1 MISRQLIFDMIEAG
15 FCFAPTSP
23 GMTRSDYPHWQ
34 NAIPSADL
42 AISWLDKGKSLVFVA
57 KRKHGFVMDVDDPD
71 ALINK
76 EFDPAW
82 LNGYFRVATPSG
94 GMHVYGLADDIT
106 DAMPGIVLVFETKG
120 DRNSKKIFELKI
132 HAQSTAAPTAER
144 TGQKNKVDG
153 EYKPGR
159 QYSPKGTKRGLPAEL
174 LEWLKQNAETTEQIV
189 KPKLPWEFH
198 PEFDEAEFAENEGC
212 TIAWADWI
220 DDAYHIVVEQCPHCG
235 RANTSTPRAA
245 KAKFIL
251 SGSGYGFVCHG
262 CGIEGEGA
270 TAKHQELMQLQ
281 DRDYG
286 IWDKP
291 IYVHDDMKLMA
302 EQMDKDGLV
311 EEAPMPE
318 DRKVPGT
325 YEERELPVPK
335 FEGKIVIGVE
345 QPERQPTQQKN
356 YAKMTLKYPELAFP
370 YESLPPGR
378 LKDLVDK
385 ACEGG
390 LDPGLAC
397 PAIMALASSLPFKDR
412 MDGAKINLYV
422 CLLALVGAG
431 KDTAIKRALNV
442 LGIEGNQLVY
452 TSYAPSGERSI
463 AMLLGDKQTGTKNAP
478 VTTPGPLRHCIV
490 TTELEDT
497 LAKSRGETSSV
508 LQAMQHY
515 WDHNNKTYSD
525 SKKGT
530 QKVNCRLSWLTA
542 LPVGDDEIST
552 DAFRLAFGEHTS
564 HGIVD
569 RMFFGFSE
577 RKFDGR
583 RSRNWEVP
591 FDFNNYTIF
600 DDSPMDNPNVKVTV
614 ERTETL
620 LGRLQKAEVVG
631 FADGVEELYLNWN
644 GEGRRTYDLLKLA
657 VIVALINGHKQIEME
672 DWQFT
677 CALMDWQARIR
688 EVFSTGKAKRVH
700 QGEMNEL
707 VIKELEKRTTKVLDG
722 ITSAN
727 MKMIP
732 QKNGKG
738 EMVERPFVR
747 WKAMAN
753 EGRWYKFG
761 MDAERTIDQLQKA
774 AAIQFREIYDGDTTE
789 IDKSWIRLMGQ
800 PK

>member
-1 MISRQLIFDMIEAG
+1 MINRQLILDMIEDR

-34 NAIPSADL
+34 KAIPSKDL
-42 AISWLDKGKSLVFVA
+42 VESWLDDGKSLVFVA
-57 KRKHGFVMDVDDPD
+57 KRGHGFVIDIDDPD
-71 ALINK
+71 ALIAK
-76 EFDPAW
+76 GFDPEW
-82 LNGYFRVATPSG
+82 LKGYFRVDTPSG
-94 GMHVYGLADDIT
+94 GHHIYGLAGAIT
-106 DAMPGIVLVFETKG
+106 DAMPGIVLVFEEKG
-120 DRNSKKIFELKI
+120 NRDSKKIFELKI
-132 HAQSTAAPTAER
+132 HAQSTAAPSAER
-144 TGQKNKVDG
+144 KGQKNKCDG

-159 QYSPKGTKRGLPAEL
+159 HYSPKGTKRGVPPEL
-174 LEWLKQNAETTEQIV
+174 LEWLKQNAETMEQV
-189 KPKLPWEFH
+189 VRKKLPWNFH
-198 PEFDEAEFAENEGC
+198 PDFDEAELAENEGC
-212 TIAWADWI
+212 TIAWSDYI
-220 DDAYHIVVEQCPHCG
+220 DDTYHIVVEECPHCG
-235 RANTSTPRAA
+235 RENTGAPRAA
-245 KAKFIL
+245 KAKLIL
-251 SGSGYGFVCHG
+251 GGNGYGFVCHA

-270 TAKHQELMQLQ
+270 TKKHQELMQKL
-281 DRDYG
+281 DPYYS
-286 IWDKP
+286 IWDEP

-302 EQMDKDGLV
+302 EEMDKDGFS

-318 DRKVPGT
+318 DEASET
-325 YEERELPVPK
+325 YEEHDPVPK
-335 FEGKIVIGVE
+335 FKGKIVMPGS
-345 QPERQPTQQKN
+345 QPEPQPVHHN
-356 YAKMTLKYPELAFP
+356 NNDARLTLKYPELAFP

-385 ACEGG
+385 ACEGD

-442 LGIEGNQLVY
+442 LGIEGNQLIY

-463 AMLLGDKQTGTKNAP
+463 AMLLGDKQAGPKNSP
-478 VTTPGPLRHCIV
+478 ITTPGPLRHCIV

-525 SKKGT
+525 AKKGV

-591 FDFNNYTIF
+591 FNFNNYTIV
-600 DDSPMDNPNVKVTV
+600 DDSPMDNPNVKVQV

-631 FADGVEELYLNWN
+631 FAAGVEELYLNWS

-657 VIVALINGHKQIEME
+657 VLVALINGHKQIEME

-700 QGEMNEL
+700 QGEMNEM
-707 VIKELEKRTTKVLDG
+707 VIKELEKRTAKVLDG
-722 ITSAN
+722 ITNSN
-727 MKMIP
+727 MKMFE

-738 EMVERPFVR
+738 EKVDKPFVR

-774 AAIQFREIYDGDTTE
+774 AAIQFRELYPGEETTE